1 METGQPRSKQSPGA
15 VCPGV
20 DSLCPRRSYRRME
33 DSMPNPSSAP
43 ANSAD
48 LLPTVYDE
56 LRKLAHGMVS
66 AESGP
71 QTLTAT
77 ALVHEAWLRVGG
89 ESIWENR
96 RHFFGAAAQAMRR
109 ILVERARARQR
120 VKRGGVQERVALE
133 DDMIVAPGPDEELL
147 AIHDALTRLTEADP
161 AAAEIVHLRYF
172 AGLTW
177 SDMAELTGSSER
189 ELGRQWEYARAW
201 LKADMES

>member
-1 METGQPRSKQSPGA
+1 MGEPTTNPAQS
-15 VCPGV
+15 
-20 DSLCPRRSYRRME
+20 
-33 DSMPNPSSAP
+33 P

-48 LLPTVYDE
+48 LLPGVYDE
-56 LRKLAHGMVS
+56 LRKLARGMMS
-66 AESGP
+66 SESGP

-89 ESIWENR
+89 ESAWENR

-120 VKRGGVQERVALE
+120 MKRGGVQEQVELE
-133 DDMIVAPGPDEELL
+133 DEMIVAPGPDEELL
-147 AIHDALTRLTEADP
+147 AIHDALTRLVDADP